1 MRDYALG
8 VLLLP
13 GAILGLA
20 GGIFFGQPL
29 IGTVAGTG
37 IAALVAVIVALR

>member
-20 GGIFFGQPL
+20 GGIMAGQPV
-29 IGTVAGTG
+29 IGTLAGTG
-37 IAALVAVIVALR
+37 LALLVAVVMALR